1 MGNRDKKKKWAD
13 SRDIMEAELT
23 ELDEWLNEDKR
34 SEKVPRFLA
43 GIAKWVVRRVT
54 EITYLGRG

>member
-1 MGNRDKKKKWAD
+1 MGNRDKKKKRAD

-34 SEKVPRFLA
+34 SEKGTQVS
-43 GIAKWVVRRVT
+43 GWNCQVGGQT
-54 EITYLGRG
+54 SH